1 MIEYSAV
8 FRRILTWKMVVSSS
22 VDNHD
27 RIFRRIYRL
36 QRQEVCDLLYTCTYL
51 LYTFIGDASF
61 FFTRP
66 WAMPYSFTRLNTC
79 FWIQLYY
86 THLLQTSTRRYS
98 MSIISTHINLF
109 YTYRYL
115 LNKVIHWRIIHCKRL
130 CFKCDLRH
138 NTFCTNIQNCWRVL
152 YHMHNLLYSEIL
164 K

>member
-1 MIEYSAV
+1 MIGYSAV
-8 FRRILTWKMVVSSS
+8 YIDYRDKKCVIYCTRARISCTHSLATPLFFFYSSM
-22 VDNHD
+22 
-27 RIFRRIYRL
+27 
-36 QRQEVCDLLYTCTYL
+36 
-51 LYTFIGDASF
+51 GDALF
-61 FFTRP
+61 F
-66 WAMPYSFTRLNTC
+66 FTRLNTC

-86 THLLQTSTRRYS
+86 THLLQTSTRRHS

-109 YTYRYL
+109 YMYRYL

>member
-1 MIEYSAV
+1 MIGYSAV
-8 FRRILTWKMVVSSS
+8 YIDYRDKKCVIYCTRARISCTHSLATPLFFLLVHGRCLIFL
-22 VDNHD
+22 HD
-27 RIFRRIYRL
+27 W
-36 QRQEVCDLLYTCTYL
+36 
-51 LYTFIGDASF
+51 
-61 FFTRP
+61 TRV
-66 WAMPYSFTRLNTC
+66 

-152 YHMHNLLYSEIL
+152 YHMHNLLYSEI
-164 K
+164 